1 MMASPR
7 LFTGKS
13 RPRPGEDERILP
25 LINVVFLLLI
35 FFMLAGRLA
44 VSDPFA
50 VEPPATQS
58 AGAAEVSDLTV
69 LLSADGKA
77 ALDGSVVARPVLMA
91 AIAERLAAEPGARVV
106 VKADAAAEAAAVI
119 GLLRQIRAA
128 GATDMHLLTRA
139 GGT

>member
-1 MMASPR
+1 MASPR

-13 RPRPGEDERILP
+13 RPRPGEDDRILP

-50 VEPPATQS
+50 VEPPVTES
-58 AGAAEVSDLTV
+58 AGAVEVSSLTV
-69 LLSADGKA
+69 LLSADGKV

-91 AIAERLAAEPGARVV
+91 AITERLAVEPGAQVV

-128 GATDMHLLTRA
+128 GAADMHLLTRA
-139 GGT
+139 GGM

>member
-50 VEPPATQS
+50 ADVSPAIK
-58 AGAAEVSDLTV
+58 
-69 LLSADGKA
+69 LLSAA
-77 ALDGSVVARPVLMA
+77 AP
-91 AIAERLAAEPGARVV
+91 IP
-106 VKADAAAEAAAVI
+106 AV
-119 GLLRQIRAA
+119 
-128 GATDMHLLTRA
+128 DCCKK
-139 GGT
+139 